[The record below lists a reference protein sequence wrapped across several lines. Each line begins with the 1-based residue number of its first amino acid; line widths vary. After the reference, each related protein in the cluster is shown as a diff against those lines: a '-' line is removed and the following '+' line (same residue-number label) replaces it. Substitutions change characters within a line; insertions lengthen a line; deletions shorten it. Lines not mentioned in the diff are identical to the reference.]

1 MTYHFSA
8 TTKYHAKKTE
18 VDGITFDSM
27 REAKRYQE
35 LKLLEAAGQ
44 IKDLRLQVP
53 YELIPAIR
61 EPDTIG
67 KRGGKKKG
75 KLIERAVIY
84 KADFVYL
91 EKLDIPFSDQEKWEE
106 VVEDVKG
113 MRTKEYILKR
123 KLMLYRYGI
132 RIREV

>member
-1 MTYHFSA
+1 MTYRSLT

-61 EPDTIG
+61 EPDTID

-91 EKLDIPFSDQEKWEE
+91 EKLDIPFSDCEKWEE